1 VTGSALD
8 MAMVGALIVFEM
20 VVFELGDEVV
30 EEHGFFFLNKTKHF
44 SLIDMDNFYLLKLNS
59 S

>member
-30 EEHGFFFLNKTKHF
+30 EEHGFF
-44 SLIDMDNFYLLKLNS
+44 
-59 S
+59 